1 MTVQDN
7 TPELTHTSPS
17 CRSCEMAGAIV
28 TIC

>member
-17 CRSCEMAGAIV
+17 CRSCDRWLEL
-28 TIC
+28 